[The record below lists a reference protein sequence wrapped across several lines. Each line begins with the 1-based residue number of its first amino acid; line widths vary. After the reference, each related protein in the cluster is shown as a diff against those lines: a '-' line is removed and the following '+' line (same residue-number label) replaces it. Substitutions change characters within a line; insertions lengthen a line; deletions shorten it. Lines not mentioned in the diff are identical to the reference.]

1 MYSIYHLNMNT
12 EKPLFAAVR
21 VRRISSL
28 QHLNACAI
36 HGRRKDPSAIKR
48 CDKSRTGQNI
58 ATSDYST
65 DPLDLIG
72 AFKER
77 KRQSG
82 AKEYGKSPLGLHA
95 LCIVSPE
102 VIRAGGD
109 LHDPENPL
117 NQQLSAEA
125 KAWAEAEFGAG
136 SVIATRLD
144 VDESSGGVVDLFIVP
159 VRNMTMRGKSKPII
173 SVNKALAEIAE
184 RHERRKSYMA
194 LQDSWADHAR
204 VLNPEIQRGEERG
217 ADSPDYEPPE
227 QFAARKE
234 NERQAEQNA
243 RHEQEIREKQRSLVK
258 TERLLNE
265 GALKLA
271 QEQRVFEEKRLF
283 IAQIWDVLQRE
294 VRKLDKKLRDELAE
308 DRKKGRK
315 WGSFLRSLVGQDEK
329 KKIGLAIDKGREE
342 GRLERQSDVD
352 AANRKAERAIKDR
365 DRAREDLKHE
375 RDDRAKDFV
384 LPKREQAEYAIWKSQ
399 QLTKTVAGRS
409 NDLARSGPI
418 GP

>member
-1 MYSIYHLNMNT
+1 MGYRHTCLPVTLACKNTSYHVNMNT
-12 EKPLFAAVR
+12 EKTLFAAVR
-21 VRRISSL
+21 VRRITSL

-117 NQQLSAEA
+117 NQSLSAEA
-125 KAWAEAEFGAG
+125 KRWAESEFGEG

-144 VDESSGGVVDLFIVP
+144 VDESGGGVVDLFIVP
-159 VRNMTMRGKSKPII
+159 VREMSMRGKTKPII

-184 RHERRKSYMA
+184 RHGRRKSYQA
-194 LQDSWADHAR
+194 LQDSWSEHAK
-204 VLNPEIQRGEERG
+204 VLNHDIKRGKEKTVSGDDYQPPEIFTRRIEQVLSDARTR
-217 ADSPDYEPPE
+217 ADKIILR
-227 QFAARKE
+227 ARNKAKTIKE
-234 NERQAEQNA
+234 DA
-243 RHEQEIREKQRSLVK
+243 
-258 TERLLNE
+258 
-265 GALKLA
+265 
-271 QEQRVFEEKRLF
+271 EKRGKNWRNFFNGL
-283 IAQIWDVLQRE
+283 IG
-294 VRKLDKKLRDELAE
+294 K
-308 DRKKGRK
+308 
-315 WGSFLRSLVGQDEK
+315 DEK
-329 KKIGLAIDKGREE
+329 KKLGFAFDE
-342 GRLERQSDVD
+342 GKKAGQAERQSEVD
-352 AANRKAERAIKDR
+352 RANERADR
-365 DRAREDLKHE
+365 ERKNAENIGKELKRERE
-375 RDDRAKDFV
+375 ERAKDFV
-384 LPKREQAEYAIWKSQ
+384 VPPREQVAYAEWKAQ
-399 QLTKTVAGRS
+399 QRTKNAPAGPERKK
-409 NDLARSGPI
+409 SGYDMV
-418 GP
+418 